1 MTEPH
6 HDLPKTDKVYW
17 LDQPKNI
24 TRLLW
29 LLAAACVLVGIADG
43 LYIKHPHFGVER
55 VFGFY
60 AWYGFVCFVFIVF
73 AGKALRKLV
82 MRDEDYYDR

>member
-1 MTEPH
+1 MTDTSRH
-6 HDLPKTDKVYW
+6 GNGTDKSHW
-17 LDQPKNI
+17 LDKPANI

-29 LLAAACVLVGIADG
+29 ALGLACFVVAIADAF
-43 LYIKHPHFGVER
+43 YVKHPHFEVEK

-60 AWYGFVCFVFIVF
+60 AWYGFACFVFIVF
-73 AGKALRKLV
+73 AGVALRKLV